1 MTSPPKLVLDTN
13 VLRNKDFINW
23 LSSEY
28 HGMVVTSPVAYM
40 ENKRQLIGN
49 KKDPD
54 KLDDLLTNANITVE
68 EFGKKEAN
76 IAALFM
82 AGREK
87 VCPECGKIDWA
98 DTMIYA
104 SIGNPPTLLV
114 TSNADDYPS
123 DDRVKTP
130 AEIKRQF
137 SHRRRQSSY
146 HI

>member
-13 VLRNKDFINW
+13 VLRNKDFISW

-28 HGMVVTSPVAYM
+28 HGKIVTSPIAYM
-40 ENKRQLIGN
+40 ENKRQLISN

-54 KLDDLLTNANITVE
+54 KLDDLLSSANITIE
-68 EFGKKEAN
+68 KFGKKEAN
-76 IAALFM
+76 IAASFM
-82 AGREK
+82 AERTN
-87 VCPECGKIDWA
+87 VCPGCGNIDWA

-114 TSNADDYPS
+114 TSNMDDFPN

-130 AEIKRQF
+130 IEIMRQF
-137 SHRRRQSSY
+137 NHRR
-146 HI
+146 